1 MKNELSILIPCY
13 NCRCEKLVNALS
25 VLLRK
30 EEERH
35 GQEAFRYEII
45 VADDGST
52 DSASI
57 EENRHINSLNNCR
70 YIIREKN
77 TGRSAIRNFLAREAK
92 YKWLL
97 FMDSDIAVH
106 GDSFITDYLSSEGDV
121 IVGGIRTGGNPSLL
135 KNNIRYKYERA
146 SEKCRTAER
155 RNMKAHKEFRTT
167 NFLISGDII
176 KKFPFNE
183 NFVWYGYED
192 VLFGKTLH
200 NNNIDIIHIDNP
212 VTLEDYEENGVF
224 INKTEEALKTLHLFK
239 DQMQGYSTL
248 LGCAGKINSYR
259 LTTAVSLLYRLA
271 GKSMKRNLSGKRPV
285 LFLFNIYKL
294 CYYISLK

>member
-13 NCRCEKLVNALS
+13 NCRCGKLVNDLS

-52 DSASI
+52 DTASI
-57 EENRHINSLNNCR
+57 EENRHITSLDNCR

-77 TGRSAIRNFLAREAK
+77 TGRAAIRNFLAREAK

-97 FMDSDIAVH
+97 FIDSDMAVH
-106 GDSFITDYLSSEGDV
+106 GDSFIADYLSSEGDV
-121 IVGGIRTGGNPSLL
+121 VVGGIRTGGNLSLL

-167 NFLISGDII
+167 NFLIAGDII

-183 NFVWYGYED
+183 NFVFYGYED
-192 VLFGKTLH
+192 VLFGKTLY

-224 INKTEEALKTLHLFK
+224 INKTEEALRTLHLFK

-248 LGCAGKINSYR
+248 LGCAGKIKSCR

-271 GKSMKRNLSGKRPV
+271 GKSMKRNLSGNRPV